1 MSDRGRVLIVDDD
14 EPLART
20 LQRMLKSHEVSTVTT
35 VKDALAQ
42 IEGGARFDAILCAL
56 NLPINTG
63 MEMHATL
70 MKTAPDQARA
80 MIFLTAGTRTSQARA
95 FLAEVPNRSL
105 GKPFEISELR
115 SMINAQLGR
124 PPPTTDSDR

>member
-20 LQRMLKSHEVSTVTT
+20 LQRMLKSHEVRAVSS
-35 VKDALAQ
+35 VKEALALV
-42 IEGGARFDAILCAL
+42 ESGERFDAILCAL
-56 NLPINTG
+56 SLPTTTG
-63 MEMHATL
+63 MEMYATL

-80 MIFLTAGTRTSQARA
+80 MIFLTAGTRTAQARA
-95 FLAEVPNRSL
+95 FLAEIPNRSL

-124 PPPTTDSDR
+124 PAPTSDSDR